1 MFLDYNIDSKNLT
14 LSASFNDNNIDVK
27 MLSVSNSE
35 KGIHQQFYM
44 DSITKIKSK
53 RERIGDGKSIWF
65 AKVLYLSKVPN
76 LGFAAART
84 EHLVFNV
91 AMIPA
96 FAILTVCCSR
106 AS

>member
-1 MFLDYNIDSKNLT
+1 MCCANS
-14 LSASFNDNNIDVK
+14 LSFSTSG
-27 MLSVSNSE
+27 LS
-35 KGIHQQFYM
+35 
-44 DSITKIKSK
+44 SITNIKSK
-53 RERIGDGKSIWF
+53 RERIGEGKSIWF
-65 AKVLYLSKVPN
+65 AKVLYWSNVPN

-96 FAILTVCCSR
+96 FAILTVCCSN